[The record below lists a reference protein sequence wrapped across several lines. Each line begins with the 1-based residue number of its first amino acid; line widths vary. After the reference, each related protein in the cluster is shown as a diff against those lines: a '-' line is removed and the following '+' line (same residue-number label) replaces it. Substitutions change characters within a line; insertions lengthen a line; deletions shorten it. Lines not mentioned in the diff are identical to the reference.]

1 MLFEVCVDNI
11 FSVRNAFS
19 GGADRIELC
28 SALSEG
34 GLTPTIGFLQS
45 ARKATRPDFPIFVM
59 IRPRGGDFVYDSAEV
74 DIMEE
79 DIRTFKRIG
88 GADGFVFGL
97 LTRDKKIDIGNCKRL
112 LEAAKPL
119 PVTFHRAFDELDL
132 VDEGLDTIIELG
144 FTRLLTS
151 GGAATAEEG
160 IEVIS
165 RLVER
170 SNDRLIIMP
179 GSGLMPANLRVI
191 LTTSRAREFHGST
204 KGVRSEN
211 GIVVASEAVAREMKE
226 IGKKMGPD

>member
-1 MLFEVCVDNI
+1 MFEVCVDNI
-11 FSVRNAFS
+11 FSVRNAFN

-34 GLTPTIGFLQS
+34 GLTPSVGFLKS
-45 ARKATRPDFPIFVM
+45 ARKETRPDFPIFVM

-79 DIRTFKRIG
+79 DINNFKRNG

-97 LTRDKKIDIGNCKRL
+97 LTRDKRIDVENCSRL

-119 PVTFHRAFDELDL
+119 PVTFHRAFDELDR
-132 VDEGLDTIIELG
+132 VDEGLDAIIELG
-144 FTRLLTS
+144 FARLLTS

-160 IEVIS
+160 VEVIS

-170 SNDRLIIMP
+170 SNGRLIIMP
-179 GSGLMPANLRVI
+179 GSGVMPANLRAI
-191 LTTSRAREFHGST
+191 LTTTGAKEFHGST
-204 KGVRSEN
+204 KGARNGN
-211 GIVVASEAVAREMKE
+211 GIVVASEAIAREMKE
-226 IGKKMGPD
+226 IGAKVLSN